1 MTQSSDIF
9 FKWTLLC
16 AGGGGSWGKDLC
28 FCWTQKWGEVW
39 LFRPPQ
45 LYTSQESDIH
55 CLNHAMVKRFWQV
68 EELNT
73 FWRRFSLNLFSK
85 SYREIKECRGIRS
98 VVFTGYYLV
107 ETLVDCLT
115 VTFLCCLP
123 VVIPL
128 MQFWPALI
136 MMCWTTNTILQW
148 CSYRPRLRKSSR
160 ISGWRSLFSQPQVCA
175 IDLKHSNY
183 WTCHLLTPCYCH
195 TTLLHLM

>member
-9 FKWTLLC
+9 FKLTLLWV
-16 AGGGGSWGKDLC
+16 GGGGSWGKDLC

-55 CLNHAMVKRFWQV
+55 CLNHAMVKKI
-68 EELNT
+68 LT
-73 FWRRFSLNLFSK
+73 GRRTEYISEKDF
-85 SYREIKECRGIRS
+85 
-98 VVFTGYYLV
+98 LV
-107 ETLVDCLT
+107 LTCSANPILT